1 MKSKHEEKKFICATG
16 SCGYEFAR
24 KDIFKKHYIKCKRKQ
39 NEKEVQDAEKD
50 LEFIESLV
58 ETQQMQNNNN
68 ECANMPN
75 TFENKFLKFNLDEPE
90 FCDKCPKTFSK
101 KIH

>member
-1 MKSKHEEKKFICATG
+1 MFSCEQCEESFTIKKNLEIHVKSKHEKRKFSCA

-24 KDIFKKHYIKCKRKQ
+24 KDILKKHYIKCKRKQ

-58 ETQQMQNNNN
+58 DTTNAKQQ
-68 ECANMPN
+68 
-75 TFENKFLKFNLDEPE
+75 
-90 FCDKCPKTFSK
+90 
-101 KIH
+101 